1 MPTDKIKDVY
11 DLISDKGYFTDE
23 NEFRSYVNDPKKIKE
38 VYSLIQDDGFF
49 KDEKEFEGY
58 FSDVKK
64 KEPAIGLGYEKP
76 SEALRMGGL
85 PKQEKLSQSPLK
97 IAATTTPSVSTKK
110 QWTQQDQKSLIEKIK
125 NGDLTG
131 QTPEEDDYLSRIGNR
146 IVRGMNTLNYN
157 LSKTPEF
164 VYNLAAYPQNV
175 IAETF
180 DIPALAAS
188 ADKVKQELG
197 IQNEVADY
205 YKDQI
210 NQLASLDDKYMG
222 AKGSVTTLAKEG
234 KYLDAAKLLG
244 EQIAESL
251 PTTAAIAASGGLGAS
266 STAITLGGGAVFGA
280 AKYDELADR
289 TDLTESQKTSISFA
303 TGLTEG
309 LFENLGTGNI
319 GRIVKDVITKQG
331 AAQGKEVAKG
341 MFVTAYKDALKKYMP
356 VSGALSEGIE
366 EAGTQFA
373 QNAIDIYT
381 GVDPQKK
388 LTDGL
393 IDAFAVGTGS
403 GLVIS
408 SPALLS
414 KDRNKKVAE
423 KQVEVDEIDSEINNP
438 NLSDDAKATLAQKRG
453 KIMSD
458 INDVID
464 EDVNEQRALPD
475 ATKREIEQIQD
486 GLEQIGI
493 DIENTKSEFAK
504 KELESK
510 RVELESRIDELT
522 KAGTTTTD
530 GERTIEGAVSTGTD
544 VAKEGLGVAAEPGK
558 EGVAGEDIQAEKVRK
573 EVVEAFGDDAKDLED
588 FYYESKRNGTN
599 KEFVDE
605 YESMFPP
612 KETQQKI
619 EIEKSN
625 EIEKE
630 SNNKIINGEADPI
643 VSKIVSE
650 HTFTDE
656 DNNLIDK
663 ERGDLDRDSFINKK
677 IKEIISGS
685 KLVSDKIKKALA
697 PIVDKLKKIIIGISI
712 VSSVGVGKQV
722 SSYQPINNI
731 ISEKISSDIANVV
744 KMPYS
749 DIANIG
755 TNAIQ
760 KFLEIGDYAD
770 TESTLGLETSVDMT
784 GVKESNI
791 PSIGEKDVII
801 GEATSTTKDSKYKI
815 KPYIINLLSDSVKI
829 KLADNKFKKNRK
841 PFKDQKNS
849 LGIMGS
855 TNGII
860 LFKEASDYQKSL
872 GIQMVY
878 DEKTSKIVPKMNSDV
893 APNDIVFLTSEGIAI
908 PIDDLDMKPNN
919 NGGFDIKKGKDNEN
933 GTAILLKKDGNS
945 FHIGWAAKADEAPS
959 FVSTEKAKEFKILRG
974 GMVWLYST
982 DGEVAVAVSGSLN
995 DIFSEYKRLQEKNP
1009 NKKFILFRGDTG
1021 SYSTPAFTETN
1032 ETTADDVS
1040 KYSTRNT
1047 YGNNVHLVL
1056 MKPDAPLDKGL
1067 PVGEMGLSPLLAL
1080 ALLKRKKGLS
1090 ITKEEQ
1096 DLIDNRE
1103 KQKQYET
1110 KKETPQEGSVGVGGD
1125 AGTSLLGVK
1134 YSDIIVDDKYLEDIL
1149 SDNKLSEEEK
1159 KQVRD
1164 VFARAVDYFKFDKE
1178 GEQKFQE
1185 KFANPEDI
1193 TDVADIITGL
1203 SAAQQSAFSFY
1214 NTKNYENVKDAVNYI
1229 ANNPNEY
1236 SPKVVKAVKE
1246 IKEKLDN
1253 PSSSMSRL
1261 YAIDVMKELGISE
1274 QALKETPTA
1283 GSVGVGVD
1291 IKSKVYHGGGVKSE
1305 KDMWEGEPLFVSKDK
1320 SQAHEYTKGNNG
1332 EVVEFL
1338 LDNKKIATEEDARKI
1353 IAELGLQSKQEGW
1366 NTDELNLFELIDP
1379 TFETALLDSDIKKV
1393 FAELE
1398 NKGYEGIEFTDT
1410 NLKTLKQDIQN
1421 IVVFNPKKTFKAAEK
1436 QSLKETPTAEKT
1448 VTTTDVSED
1457 LKDVES
1463 TAKALEEAVKS
1474 NPILSKDL
1482 SENDNVVY
1490 HGTGA
1495 EVLLDFIKTDKEK
1508 TYQEKSTSWSKS
1520 TQGFGKFWTKSK
1532 DNASSHID
1540 HRLRNDGT
1548 GTVVHAVY
1556 ASKNPFKVKDV
1567 STLIT
1572 KSKEHWASIGGD
1584 KNALAST
1591 INKAYKDK
1599 LIKDGYDAITFKE
1612 GTSQMPTS
1620 RKFAADVF
1628 VPLKDFPIQVA
1639 TQEYGSRNAG
1649 AVSDVKINYNQ
1660 ISEAYQADKAANKE
1674 TPLTKTVEKILGQPK
1689 AEAKPTEAAKV
1700 EPAKETAKPT
1710 KTERK
1715 VIAEAKIDDLAAKA
1729 KEFLRNKNLPEGTQV
1744 SGVSQDK
1751 VIDILASTVKALV
1764 NSGIE
1769 ISEAIKQV
1777 REYFEQDFD
1786 TSGIKDYE
1794 IAQAIARDELTDAAK
1809 ENGFSSYR
1817 EAVFA
1822 VNKYVREVGKED
1834 VITKAEIE
1842 KAKEAKDK
1850 EAEAPKK
1857 GYTSKKKQ
1865 AQEGEKEPVIKET
1878 GRSKSYEEGRVPV
1891 SEAYNDV
1898 VNAQK
1903 EYYEQMNRKEELA
1916 NAEGYLA
1923 SFGNTEEGLL
1933 DAYIDMME
1941 VFRTNPYLDPKNS
1954 IAIEILADRMFAMAI
1969 DYRDKGQ
1976 TDKYNNFLEKSEKL
1990 RKEAFQAHFRAGQY
2004 TSAVAVFSRSANPD
2018 AFLIFVEGQQA
2029 QEFEKA
2035 KKSKPEKIKE
2045 YEAAVNDFYEKAKE
2059 IKKDAARQAVVSA
2072 PNSTTKVN
2080 VKLSDKL
2087 KARYEQGKARQA
2099 EALKKLGKIN
2109 FFGSSGLSNE
2119 AIEAVGELVLSQF
2132 EQGIYKAATII
2143 ERIIEITEGKLTEK
2157 NIKDVYDAYK
2167 VNYKG
2172 EKLTLTE
2179 LEEVLR
2185 KEEIAEKEP
2194 ATDIDK
2200 ALEKE
2205 REKLAKIKADYEQA
2219 VVDKADAL
2227 VLKRAQQFVKD
2238 QEKKV
2243 KEQEDKAK
2251 KAATAKTAEGKRPTL
2266 SDLIQRELEADST
2279 KEQIA
2284 KELVEKGGLSE
2295 REANKLAEIYYN
2307 KYRKILKEKITSQLL
2322 KDLTPKK
2329 VKQIEAQMNALKD
2342 KPYGK
2347 TLGGMIANQ
2356 VAAGALDSEILR
2368 AAFAE
2373 KYGLP
2378 NISPV
2383 QADII
2388 RDLARKA
2395 RAAKTQLGLQTAN
2408 KNLLEYVNSFV
2419 KPKYGSLLGTLYYM
2433 GLLTGVS
2440 TAAVNTFGNVNGLIN
2455 QSTENFVQ
2463 SVIEAIQGNK
2473 GNLMSSSKPAQ
2484 KILMA
2489 IANMNDSLSAAID
2502 ILIHGGGESRY
2513 SNIKKD
2519 AFGEITTEDL
2529 IVKRKDFKDLG
2540 FKKLFTTLFKL
2551 YKTPPALFIRNLP
2564 ASDEGFTMANF
2575 NMEATRELRKKLY
2588 AEGYRGADLEKKV
2601 YEQVY
2606 GTTEIKAKALQEAI
2620 KELKRIGIDP
2630 ANRKILA
2637 NRIAKEIIAN
2647 SLDEKVQNVANEVA
2661 KENTFRGKPRGMAG
2675 YLSRKIPQTW
2685 LISPFVTT
2693 PSRIL
2698 EKHMNYIPLY
2708 GILRYYRGGISDTL
2722 RKAFPGLEKDFVRKG
2737 IESSKREGELRNKQL
2752 AQVLAT
2758 HALLLVFWGLSQIDW
2773 EDEKG
2778 NVVPFVDASA
2788 GYMGT
2793 DIEERKRLEELMPA
2807 YMIRIG
2813 NFKFSYKTNPL
2824 LAMIAL
2830 PLGVIKDA
2838 ERSFEAAD
2846 YSKSAFAYNF
2856 ELFNFLYESNPIEG
2870 YQDFFEG
2877 LSKSFRTIKEEMTL
2891 ESIAALPVKV
2901 AADFSSNVAVD
2912 NFYKQIVDF
2921 TDPLV
2926 HEAQDLMEVIY
2937 KAFNMEKIGDLTPTH
2952 DRWGR
2957 PVKRYPGESFFP
2969 LQHLFNNNDDKKITE
2984 WEIKNGIEIPTINRK
2999 TLVLTNNTL
3008 KTEKQIKNQRE
3019 ELVKDYG
3026 LTSDEVKYFDEALNS
3041 DFKLLTKDEW
3051 NKMSETI
3058 RYDVFTIIKN
3068 NFDNATE
3075 EYKKFYKE
3083 SINSEERN
3091 IKPISK
3097 LSRPD
3102 AKKLVE
3108 ILFKIKKRE
3117 YINNNFTKIE

>member
-1 MPTDKIKDVY
+1 MDTNAWTKLGLKVALKEAIAQGATKIAWTTGEQQNDRY
-11 DLISDKGYFTDE
+11 DLSKQVDE
-23 NEFRSYVNDPKKIKE
+23 ITYSKYPDGTYQFSGNKNDNQIFNYQRIPENKLEDYV
-38 VYSLIQDDGFF
+38 
-49 KDEKEFEGY
+49 
-58 FSDVKK
+58 
-64 KEPAIGLGYEKP
+64 
-76 SEALRMGGL
+76 
-85 PKQEKLSQSPLK
+85 
-97 IAATTTPSVSTKK
+97 
-110 QWTQQDQKSLIEKIK
+110 
-125 NGDLTG
+125 
-131 QTPEEDDYLSRIGNR
+131 
-146 IVRGMNTLNYN
+146 
-157 LSKTPEF
+157 
-164 VYNLAAYPQNV
+164 
-175 IAETF
+175 
-180 DIPALAAS
+180 
-188 ADKVKQELG
+188 
-197 IQNEVADY
+197 
-205 YKDQI
+205 
-210 NQLASLDDKYMG
+210 
-222 AKGSVTTLAKEG
+222 
-234 KYLDAAKLLG
+234 
-244 EQIAESL
+244 
-251 PTTAAIAASGGLGAS
+251 
-266 STAITLGGGAVFGA
+266 
-280 AKYDELADR
+280 
-289 TDLTESQKTSISFA
+289 
-303 TGLTEG
+303 
-309 LFENLGTGNI
+309 
-319 GRIVKDVITKQG
+319 
-331 AAQGKEVAKG
+331 GKEVA
-341 MFVTAYKDALKKYMP
+341 
-356 VSGALSEGIE
+356 
-366 EAGTQFA
+366 
-373 QNAIDIYT
+373 
-381 GVDPQKK
+381 
-388 LTDGL
+388 
-393 IDAFAVGTGS
+393 
-403 GLVIS
+403 
-408 SPALLS
+408 
-414 KDRNKKVAE
+414 
-423 KQVEVDEIDSEINNP
+423 
-438 NLSDDAKATLAQKRG
+438 
-453 KIMSD
+453 
-458 INDVID
+458 
-464 EDVNEQRALPD
+464 
-475 ATKREIEQIQD
+475 
-486 GLEQIGI
+486 
-493 DIENTKSEFAK
+493 
-504 KELESK
+504 
-510 RVELESRIDELT
+510 
-522 KAGTTTTD
+522 
-530 GERTIEGAVSTGTD
+530 
-544 VAKEGLGVAAEPGK
+544 
-558 EGVAGEDIQAEKVRK
+558 
-573 EVVEAFGDDAKDLED
+573 
-588 FYYESKRNGTN
+588 
-599 KEFVDE
+599 
-605 YESMFPP
+605 
-612 KETQQKI
+612 
-619 EIEKSN
+619 
-625 EIEKE
+625 
-630 SNNKIINGEADPI
+630 NKIINGEGNVI
-643 VSKIVSE
+643 SYG
-650 HTFTDE
+650 
-656 DNNLIDK
+656 NK
-663 ERGDLDRDSFINKK
+663 EEGTYGELGKTLSGVDLKVGGKGMKGFY
-677 IKEIISGS
+677 GS
-685 KLVSDKIKKALA
+685 
-697 PIVDKLKKIIIGISI
+697 P
-712 VSSVGVGKQV
+712 
-722 SSYQPINNI
+722 
-731 ISEKISSDIANVV
+731 
-744 KMPYS
+744 
-749 DIANIG
+749 
-755 TNAIQ
+755 
-760 KFLEIGDYAD
+760 
-770 TESTLGLETSVDMT
+770 TEG
-784 GVKESNI
+784 
-791 PSIGEKDVII
+791 
-801 GEATSTTKDSKYKI
+801 
-815 KPYIINLLSDSVKI
+815 
-829 KLADNKFKKNRK
+829 
-841 PFKDQKNS
+841 S
-849 LGIMGS
+849 LGIVG
-855 TNGII
+855 NVAKN
-860 LFKEASDYQKSL
+860 LFKQEPRTVEIYANERGKATKD
-872 GIQMVY
+872 
-878 DEKTSKIVPKMNSDV
+878 
-893 APNDIVFLTSEGIAI
+893 F
-908 PIDDLDMKPNN
+908 DDLKESLQ
-919 NGGFDIKKGKDNEN
+919 F
-933 GTAILLKKDGNS
+933 
-945 FHIGWAAKADEAPS
+945 
-959 FVSTEKAKEFKILRG
+959 EKQLE
-974 GMVWLYST
+974 
-982 DGEVAVAVSGSLN
+982 
-995 DIFSEYKRLQEKNP
+995 
-1009 NKKFILFRGDTG
+1009 
-1021 SYSTPAFTETN
+1021 
-1032 ETTADDVS
+1032 
-1040 KYSTRNT
+1040 
-1047 YGNNVHLVL
+1047 
-1056 MKPDAPLDKGL
+1056 DKG
-1067 PVGEMGLSPLLAL
+1067 E
-1080 ALLKRKKGLS
+1080 R
-1090 ITKEEQ
+1090 
-1096 DLIDNRE
+1096 
-1103 KQKQYET
+1103 
-1110 KKETPQEGSVGVGGD
+1110 
-1125 AGTSLLGVK
+1125 
-1134 YSDIIVDDKYLEDIL
+1134 
-1149 SDNKLSEEEK
+1149 
-1159 KQVRD
+1159 
-1164 VFARAVDYFKFDKE
+1164 
-1178 GEQKFQE
+1178 
-1185 KFANPEDI
+1185 
-1193 TDVADIITGL
+1193 
-1203 SAAQQSAFSFY
+1203 
-1214 NTKNYENVKDAVNYI
+1214 
-1229 ANNPNEY
+1229 
-1236 SPKVVKAVKE
+1236 
-1246 IKEKLDN
+1246 
-1253 PSSSMSRL
+1253 
-1261 YAIDVMKELGISE
+1261 GI
-1274 QALKETPTA
+1274 
-1283 GSVGVGVD
+1283 
-1291 IKSKVYHGGGVKSE
+1291 
-1305 KDMWEGEPLFVSKDK
+1305 
-1320 SQAHEYTKGNNG
+1320 
-1332 EVVEFL
+1332 
-1338 LDNKKIATEEDARKI
+1338 
-1353 IAELGLQSKQEGW
+1353 
-1366 NTDELNLFELIDP
+1366 
-1379 TFETALLDSDIKKV
+1379 
-1393 FAELE
+1393 
-1398 NKGYEGIEFTDT
+1398 
-1410 NLKTLKQDIQN
+1410 
-1421 IVVFNPKKTFKAAEK
+1421 
-1436 QSLKETPTAEKT
+1436 
-1448 VTTTDVSED
+1448 
-1457 LKDVES
+1457 
-1463 TAKALEEAVKS
+1463 
-1474 NPILSKDL
+1474 
-1482 SENDNVVY
+1482 
-1490 HGTGA
+1490 
-1495 EVLLDFIKTDKEK
+1495 
-1508 TYQEKSTSWSKS
+1508 
-1520 TQGFGKFWTKSK
+1520 
-1532 DNASSHID
+1532 
-1540 HRLRNDGT
+1540 
-1548 GTVVHAVY
+1548 
-1556 ASKNPFKVKDV
+1556 V
-1567 STLIT
+1567 STLNNDGSYTIEWLQIKPSIQNSIDVT
-1572 KSKEHWASIGGD
+1572 PALRAEVEKGLALFQKEQGVAKG
-1584 KNALAST
+1584 AMVA
-1591 INKAYKDK
+1591 A
-1599 LIKDGYDAITFKE
+1599 DGRFIIYAITDHNISTPLHELAHVFEHYLTESESKAIIKSAGTKGWTTETSEYFARGFEKYLAEGKSPIPGLEKLFAKFKE
-1612 GTSQMPTS
+1612 WLTEIYNGIVGSDIDIKLNKPM
-1620 RKFAADVF
+1620 RDIYAAM
-1628 VPLKDFPIQVA
+1628 L
-1639 TQEYGSRNAG
+1639 G
-1649 AVSDVKINYNQ
+1649 
-1660 ISEAYQADKAANKE
+1660 KE
-1674 TPLTKTVEKILGQPK
+1674 PASKT
-1689 AEAKPTEAAKV
+1689 AAKPAKS
-1700 EPAKETAKPT
+1700 
-1710 KTERK
+1710 ERK
-1715 VIAEAKIDDLAAKA
+1715 AIAEAKIDDLAAKA

-1744 SGVSQDK
+1744 SGISQNK
-1751 VIDILASTVKALV
+1751 VIDLMASTVKALV

-1769 ISEAIKQV
+1769 IAEAIKQV
-1777 REYFEQDFD
+1777 REFFEQDFD
-1786 TSGIKDYE
+1786 TSAVKDYQ
-1794 IAQAIARDELTDAAK
+1794 IAQAIARDELTDVAK
-1809 ENGFSSYR
+1809 DNGFSSYR

-1834 VITKAEIE
+1834 VITEEEIT

-1857 GYTSKKKQ
+1857 GYKSKKKQ
-1865 AQEGEKEPVIKET
+1865 AQEGEKETTVKET
-1878 GRSKSYEEGRVPV
+1878 GRSKSYAEGRVPV

-1969 DYRDKGQ
+1969 DFRDKGQ

-2708 GILRYYRGGISDTL
+2708 GILRYYGYGFSDPL
-2722 RKAFPGLEKDFVRKG
+2722 RKTFPGLEKDFTRKG

-2891 ESIAALPVKV
+2891 ESIAALPVKM

>member
-1 MPTDKIKDVY
+1 MPQDKIDLLYKDLQGEY
-11 DLISDKGYFTDE
+11 DLGSIDDFKSYLSDNKKRELFFNEIVKPRYDVTDIG
-23 NEFRSYVNDPKKIKE
+23 V
-38 VYSLIQDDGFF
+38 
-49 KDEKEFEGY
+49 FEDTYGL
-58 FSDVKK
+58 KK
-64 KEPAIGLGYEKP
+64 KEPATTSFVQGVSDKLGLKP
-76 SEALRMGGL
+76 STPFVQSDGQGL
-85 PKQEKLSQSPLK
+85 PSKT
-97 IAATTTPSVSTKK
+97 AGTTTPSVSTKSALEGIK
-110 QWTQQDQKSLIEKIK
+110 GTSTPPTGVTKIK
-125 NGDLTG
+125 T
-131 QTPEEDDYLSRIGNR
+131 T
-146 IVRGMNTLNYN
+146 
-157 LSKTPEF
+157 
-164 VYNLAAYPQNV
+164 
-175 IAETF
+175 
-180 DIPALAAS
+180 ALPS
-188 ADKVKQELG
+188 ES
-197 IQNEVADY
+197 NP
-205 YKDQI
+205 YKDQLQKKI
-210 NQLASLDDKYMG
+210 EILNQKFGTDYDVEGALAEVDAPDIGTAEAAGRGFLSGVNNIFAAALYTPEYLRRIFTNPIMELAGMSEEDKQLFYG
-222 AKGSVTTLAKEG
+222 TQANNPYDPLFVTNKLSEYYKGDAEKITKPLKGQFDKDFLQQYEEG
-234 KYLDAAKLLG
+234 DY
-244 EQIAESL
+244 I
-251 PTTAAIAASGGLGAS
+251 
-266 STAITLGGGAVFGA
+266 GA
-280 AKYDELADR
+280 AKQFGVDLAQSIPA
-289 TDLTESQKTSISFA
+289 TIGIAAATAAGVPQAALMPVGSLVFASQNYQDIDPNSPMSETAKQTNSFLKGFA
-303 TGLTEG
+303 EQ
-309 LFENLGTGNI
+309 LFENLGTS
-319 GRIVKDVITKQG
+319 KLTKQAMALIEREGVDNARAILAKQYSSAAREALKPYFPLTAPLQEGLTEGGTAMAQNVIDMLTDPSKKNINIMDNVVKSTIMGTGMGVAFGG
-331 AAQGKEVAKG
+331 APTVINTALSLSGKKKAKEIGDKIAEIDKDLDNEKLNDQVKGLLVEERAKSLVDINNVLEAENDKFNELPEEVKTQVQDIQQEISAID
-341 MFVTAYKDALKKYMP
+341 DAL
-356 VSGALSEGIE
+356 S
-366 EAGTQFA
+366 
-373 QNAIDIYT
+373 
-381 GVDPQKK
+381 
-388 LTDGL
+388 
-393 IDAFAVGTGS
+393 
-403 GLVIS
+403 
-408 SPALLS
+408 
-414 KDRNKKVAE
+414 
-423 KQVEVDEIDSEINNP
+423 SEITET
-438 NLSDDAKATLAQKRG
+438 AKQ
-453 KIMSD
+453 S
-458 INDVID
+458 
-464 EDVNEQRALPD
+464 
-475 ATKREIEQIQD
+475 
-486 GLEQIGI
+486 LE
-493 DIENTKSEFAK
+493 AK
-504 KELESK
+504 KN
-510 RVELESRIDELT
+510 ELT
-522 KAGTTTTD
+522 TGLDNLIKAGATTTD
-530 GERTIEGAVSTGTD
+530 GKGRTEETISAGTD
-544 VAKEGLGVAAEPGK
+544 VLETGVGMAAEPGK
-558 EGVAGEDIQAEKVRK
+558 EGITGEGVQAETVSQAPLTVEDIETRRK
-573 EVVEAFGDDAKDLED
+573 ETEAKIKRKDLFIGVGEFSSELGGSDKAAVPVSHKEKNGIEFVEYAHPETGSVDVIVTGKSDNDFVGFYRIYENGKPTNKWSSKFENQSRNKED
-588 FYYESKRNGTN
+588 FKTMISGVQEMLPEGHEYTETTSISTDGLRIWEQQLSRGYELQYDKNGKLITN
-599 KEFVDE
+599 LVA
-605 YESMFPP
+605 
-612 KETQQKI
+612 
-619 EIEKSN
+619 
-625 EIEKE
+625 
-630 SNNKIINGEADPI
+630 INGDAI
-643 VSKIVSE
+643 VNELGIPVQKGEFENIRVKSKEEFEIV
-650 HTFTDE
+650 
-656 DNNLIDK
+656 
-663 ERGDLDRDSFINKK
+663 
-677 IKEIISGS
+677 
-685 KLVSDKIKKALA
+685 KKALL
-697 PIVDKLKKIIIGISI
+697 PYL
-712 VSSVGVGKQV
+712 
-722 SSYQPINNI
+722 
-731 ISEKISSDIANVV
+731 EK
-744 KMPYS
+744 
-749 DIANIG
+749 
-755 TNAIQ
+755 
-760 KFLEIGDYAD
+760 
-770 TESTLGLETSVDMT
+770 LGL
-784 GVKESNI
+784 
-791 PSIGEKDVII
+791 
-801 GEATSTTKDSKYKI
+801 
-815 KPYIINLLSDSVKI
+815 
-829 KLADNKFKKNRK
+829 
-841 PFKDQKNS
+841 
-849 LGIMGS
+849 
-855 TNGII
+855 
-860 LFKEASDYQKSL
+860 
-872 GIQMVY
+872 
-878 DEKTSKIVPKMNSDV
+878 
-893 APNDIVFLTSEGIAI
+893 
-908 PIDDLDMKPNN
+908 
-919 NGGFDIKKGKDNEN
+919 NEN
-933 GTAILLKKDGNS
+933 
-945 FHIGWAAKADEAPS
+945 
-959 FVSTEKAKEFKILRG
+959 
-974 GMVWLYST
+974 
-982 DGEVAVAVSGSLN
+982 
-995 DIFSEYKRLQEKNP
+995 
-1009 NKKFILFRGDTG
+1009 
-1021 SYSTPAFTETN
+1021 
-1032 ETTADDVS
+1032 DV
-1040 KYSTRNT
+1040 KWY
-1047 YGNNVHLVL
+1047 
-1056 MKPDAPLDKGL
+1056 
-1067 PVGEMGLSPLLAL
+1067 
-1080 ALLKRKKGLS
+1080 
-1090 ITKEEQ
+1090 
-1096 DLIDNRE
+1096 
-1103 KQKQYET
+1103 
-1110 KKETPQEGSVGVGGD
+1110 
-1125 AGTSLLGVK
+1125 
-1134 YSDIIVDDKYLEDIL
+1134 
-1149 SDNKLSEEEK
+1149 
-1159 KQVRD
+1159 
-1164 VFARAVDYFKFDKE
+1164 
-1178 GEQKFQE
+1178 
-1185 KFANPEDI
+1185 
-1193 TDVADIITGL
+1193 
-1203 SAAQQSAFSFY
+1203 
-1214 NTKNYENVKDAVNYI
+1214 
-1229 ANNPNEY
+1229 
-1236 SPKVVKAVKE
+1236 
-1246 IKEKLDN
+1246 
-1253 PSSSMSRL
+1253 
-1261 YAIDVMKELGISE
+1261 
-1274 QALKETPTA
+1274 
-1283 GSVGVGVD
+1283 
-1291 IKSKVYHGGGVKSE
+1291 
-1305 KDMWEGEPLFVSKDK
+1305 
-1320 SQAHEYTKGNNG
+1320 
-1332 EVVEFL
+1332 
-1338 LDNKKIATEEDARKI
+1338 
-1353 IAELGLQSKQEGW
+1353 
-1366 NTDELNLFELIDP
+1366 
-1379 TFETALLDSDIKKV
+1379 
-1393 FAELE
+1393 
-1398 NKGYEGIEFTDT
+1398 
-1410 NLKTLKQDIQN
+1410 
-1421 IVVFNPKKTFKAAEK
+1421 
-1436 QSLKETPTAEKT
+1436 
-1448 VTTTDVSED
+1448 
-1457 LKDVES
+1457 
-1463 TAKALEEAVKS
+1463 
-1474 NPILSKDL
+1474 
-1482 SENDNVVY
+1482 
-1490 HGTGA
+1490 
-1495 EVLLDFIKTDKEK
+1495 
-1508 TYQEKSTSWSKS
+1508 
-1520 TQGFGKFWTKSK
+1520 
-1532 DNASSHID
+1532 
-1540 HRLRNDGT
+1540 T
-1548 GTVVHAVY
+1548 GTV
-1556 ASKNPFKVKDV
+1556 
-1567 STLIT
+1567 
-1572 KSKEHWASIGGD
+1572 
-1584 KNALAST
+1584 
-1591 INKAYKDK
+1591 
-1599 LIKDGYDAITFKE
+1599 
-1612 GTSQMPTS
+1612 
-1620 RKFAADVF
+1620 
-1628 VPLKDFPIQVA
+1628 
-1639 TQEYGSRNAG
+1639 
-1649 AVSDVKINYNQ
+1649 KINLPVLK
-1660 ISEAYQADKAANKE
+1660 STKE
-1674 TPLTKTVEKILGQPK
+1674 QPK
-1689 AEAKPTEAAKV
+1689 AETKPTETAKV
-1700 EPAKETAKPT
+1700 EPVKKAAKTEVKDGVTELFKAIPELSDIGSQQEYTKYLDTIFPNSKIKDILYHKTSSKEIEGGKFRVSRLGGVYFSFLDIPTGGLLKGVVQKLINEKTVFAVVNIKNPFIVNRKNYKEVENKTGVSTQNVNMTKKYYDLSNNDAILGYANPLKDKGELDDFPNTNLSENGKHVELAVINPDNIHILGSKQDLDGFKKFTSKNTETAKETAKPA
-1710 KTERK
+1710 KSERK
-1715 VIAEAKIDDLAAKA
+1715 AIAEAKIDDLAAKA
-1729 KEFLRNKNLPEGTQV
+1729 KEFLRNKNLPEGTKV

-1794 IAQAIARDELTDAAK
+1794 IAQAIARDELTDVAK
-1809 ENGFSSYR
+1809 DNGFSSYR

-1834 VITKAEIE
+1834 VITEEEIT

-1857 GYTSKKKQ
+1857 GYKSKKKQ
-1865 AQEGEKEPVIKET
+1865 AQEGEKETTIKET
-1878 GRSKSYEEGRVPV
+1878 GRSKSYAEGRVPV

-1969 DYRDKGQ
+1969 DFRDKGQ

-2119 AIEAVGELVLSQF
+2119 AIEAVGELVLAQF

-2185 KEEIAEKEP
+2185 KEEIAEKQKP
-2194 ATDIDK
+2194 VDTDA

-2378 NISPV
+2378 SISPV

-2708 GILRYYRGGISDTL
+2708 GIARYYGGGISNKL
-2722 RKAFPGLEKDFVRKG
+2722 RKTFPALEKDFVRKG

-2778 NVVPFVDASA
+2778 NIVPFVDASA

-2891 ESIAALPVKV
+2891 ESIAALPVKM

-3008 KTEKQIKNQRE
+3008 KTEKSIKNQRE

-3068 NFDNATE
+3068 NFENATE
-3075 EYKKFYKE
+3075 EYKKLYKE

-3117 YINNNFTKIE
+3117 YINNNFTKIEQK

>member
-1 MPTDKIKDVY
+1 MPQDKIDLLYKDLQGEY
-11 DLISDKGYFTDE
+11 DLGSIDDFKSYLSDNKKRELFFNEIVKPRYDVTDIG
-23 NEFRSYVNDPKKIKE
+23 V
-38 VYSLIQDDGFF
+38 
-49 KDEKEFEGY
+49 FEDTYGL
-58 FSDVKK
+58 KK

-97 IAATTTPSVSTKK
+97 TAATTTPSVSTKK
-110 QWTQQDQKSLIEKIK
+110 QWTQQEQKSLIEKIK
-125 NGDLTG
+125 TGDLTG
-131 QTPEEDDYLSRIGNR
+131 QTPEEDDYLSRIGSR

-188 ADKVKQELG
+188 ADKVKKELG

-341 MFVTAYKDALKKYMP
+341 MFITAYKDALKKYMP

-438 NLSDDAKATLAQKRG
+438 NLSDDAKSTLAQKRG

-510 RVELESRIDELT
+510 RVELENRIDELT
-522 KAGTTTTD
+522 KTGATTTD
-530 GERTIEGAVSTGTD
+530 EQRGIEEPISAGTD
-544 VAKEGLGVAAEPGK
+544 VLETGVGMAAEPGK

-697 PIVDKLKKIIIGISI
+697 PIIDKLKKIIIGISI

-791 PSIGEKDVII
+791 QSIGEKDVII

-1110 KKETPQEGSVGVGGD
+1110 KKETP
-1125 AGTSLLGVK
+1125 
-1134 YSDIIVDDKYLEDIL
+1134 
-1149 SDNKLSEEEK
+1149 
-1159 KQVRD
+1159 
-1164 VFARAVDYFKFDKE
+1164 
-1178 GEQKFQE
+1178 
-1185 KFANPEDI
+1185 
-1193 TDVADIITGL
+1193 
-1203 SAAQQSAFSFY
+1203 
-1214 NTKNYENVKDAVNYI
+1214 
-1229 ANNPNEY
+1229 
-1236 SPKVVKAVKE
+1236 
-1246 IKEKLDN
+1246 
-1253 PSSSMSRL
+1253 
-1261 YAIDVMKELGISE
+1261 
-1274 QALKETPTA
+1274 TA
-1283 GSVGVGVD
+1283 GSVGEVKKVKDAFSMARELSPNSKILVAGLDTKAANYTNKDGVEVSLKED
-1291 IKSKVYHGGGVKSE
+1291 DVIGEVNGEEVQADFQIDYIGNEKGKRGKGLASKELDRILAEADKNNLSVSLVVDSKGATTNPIGE
-1305 KDMWEGEPLFVSKDK
+1305 KDGNIGLSNSELKKWYESKGFIFDK
-1320 SQAHEYTKGNNG
+1320 NSLY
-1332 EVVEFL
+1332 
-1338 LDNKKIATEEDARKI
+1338 
-1353 IAELGLQSKQEGW
+1353 
-1366 NTDELNLFELIDP
+1366 
-1379 TFETALLDSDIKKV
+1379 
-1393 FAELE
+1393 
-1398 NKGYEGIEFTDT
+1398 GYR
-1410 NLKTLKQDIQN
+1410 
-1421 IVVFNPKKTFKAAEK
+1421 PKKTEDASKYKADTYQAKEGEIKVNENLEGWPSPQDLREAFYQEK
-1436 QSLKETPTAEKT
+1436 LKEGFFYEDGDKSIYTIKNGKLKLVDNVNYDYRYEKDANGIVNLIEELSLKETPTAET
-1448 VTTTDVSED
+1448 
-1457 LKDVES
+1457 
-1463 TAKALEEAVKS
+1463 
-1474 NPILSKDL
+1474 
-1482 SENDNVVY
+1482 
-1490 HGTGA
+1490 
-1495 EVLLDFIKTDKEK
+1495 
-1508 TYQEKSTSWSKS
+1508 
-1520 TQGFGKFWTKSK
+1520 
-1532 DNASSHID
+1532 
-1540 HRLRNDGT
+1540 
-1548 GTVVHAVY
+1548 
-1556 ASKNPFKVKDV
+1556 
-1567 STLIT
+1567 
-1572 KSKEHWASIGGD
+1572 
-1584 KNALAST
+1584 
-1591 INKAYKDK
+1591 
-1599 LIKDGYDAITFKE
+1599 
-1612 GTSQMPTS
+1612 
-1620 RKFAADVF
+1620 
-1628 VPLKDFPIQVA
+1628 
-1639 TQEYGSRNAG
+1639 
-1649 AVSDVKINYNQ
+1649 
-1660 ISEAYQADKAANKE
+1660 
-1674 TPLTKTVEKILGQPK
+1674 
-1689 AEAKPTEAAKV
+1689 KPTKPAAKV
-1700 EPAKETAKPT
+1700 EPAKETVKPT

-1715 VIAEAKIDDLAAKA
+1715 AIAEAKIDDLAAKA
-1729 KEFLRNKNLPEGTQV
+1729 KEFLRNKNLPEGTKV

-1794 IAQAIARDELTDAAK
+1794 IAQKIARDELTDVAK
-1809 ENGFSSYR
+1809 DNGFSSYR

-1834 VITKAEIE
+1834 VITEEEIT

-1865 AQEGEKEPVIKET
+1865 AQEGEKETTVKET
-1878 GRSKSYEEGRVPV
+1878 GRSKSYAEGRVPV

-1903 EYYEQMNRKEELA
+1903 EYYETMNRKEELA

-1969 DYRDKGQ
+1969 DFRDKGQ

-2059 IKKDAARQAVVSA
+2059 IKKDLTHADEQ
-2072 PNSTTKVN
+2072 T
-2080 VKLSDKL
+2080 L
-2087 KARYEQGKARQA
+2087 K
-2099 EALKKLGKIN
+2099 
-2109 FFGSSGLSNE
+2109 
-2119 AIEAVGELVLSQF
+2119 
-2132 EQGIYKAATII
+2132 
-2143 ERIIEITEGKLTEK
+2143 
-2157 NIKDVYDAYK
+2157 
-2167 VNYKG
+2167 
-2172 EKLTLTE
+2172 
-2179 LEEVLR
+2179 
-2185 KEEIAEKEP
+2185 
-2194 ATDIDK
+2194 
-2200 ALEKE
+2200 
-2205 REKLAKIKADYEQA
+2205 
-2219 VVDKADAL
+2219 
-2227 VLKRAQQFVKD
+2227 
-2238 QEKKV
+2238 
-2243 KEQEDKAK
+2243 
-2251 KAATAKTAEGKRPTL
+2251 
-2266 SDLIQRELEADST
+2266 
-2279 KEQIA
+2279 
-2284 KELVEKGGLSE
+2284 
-2295 REANKLAEIYYN
+2295 
-2307 KYRKILKEKITSQLL
+2307 
-2322 KDLTPKK
+2322 
-2329 VKQIEAQMNALKD
+2329 
-2342 KPYGK
+2342 
-2347 TLGGMIANQ
+2347 
-2356 VAAGALDSEILR
+2356 
-2368 AAFAE
+2368 
-2373 KYGLP
+2373 
-2378 NISPV
+2378 
-2383 QADII
+2383 
-2388 RDLARKA
+2388 
-2395 RAAKTQLGLQTAN
+2395 
-2408 KNLLEYVNSFV
+2408 
-2419 KPKYGSLLGTLYYM
+2419 
-2433 GLLTGVS
+2433 
-2440 TAAVNTFGNVNGLIN
+2440 
-2455 QSTENFVQ
+2455 
-2463 SVIEAIQGNK
+2463 
-2473 GNLMSSSKPAQ
+2473 
-2484 KILMA
+2484 
-2489 IANMNDSLSAAID
+2489 
-2502 ILIHGGGESRY
+2502 
-2513 SNIKKD
+2513 
-2519 AFGEITTEDL
+2519 
-2529 IVKRKDFKDLG
+2529 
-2540 FKKLFTTLFKL
+2540 
-2551 YKTPPALFIRNLP
+2551 
-2564 ASDEGFTMANF
+2564 
-2575 NMEATRELRKKLY
+2575 
-2588 AEGYRGADLEKKV
+2588 
-2601 YEQVY
+2601 
-2606 GTTEIKAKALQEAI
+2606 
-2620 KELKRIGIDP
+2620 
-2630 ANRKILA
+2630 
-2637 NRIAKEIIAN
+2637 
-2647 SLDEKVQNVANEVA
+2647 
-2661 KENTFRGKPRGMAG
+2661 
-2675 YLSRKIPQTW
+2675 
-2685 LISPFVTT
+2685 
-2693 PSRIL
+2693 
-2698 EKHMNYIPLY
+2698 NYI
-2708 GILRYYRGGISDTL
+2708 
-2722 RKAFPGLEKDFVRKG
+2722 
-2737 IESSKREGELRNKQL
+2737 
-2752 AQVLAT
+2752 
-2758 HALLLVFWGLSQIDW
+2758 W
-2773 EDEKG
+2773 E
-2778 NVVPFVDASA
+2778 
-2788 GYMGT
+2788 
-2793 DIEERKRLEELMPA
+2793 
-2807 YMIRIG
+2807 
-2813 NFKFSYKTNPL
+2813 
-2824 LAMIAL
+2824 
-2830 PLGVIKDA
+2830 
-2838 ERSFEAAD
+2838 
-2846 YSKSAFAYNF
+2846 
-2856 ELFNFLYESNPIEG
+2856 
-2870 YQDFFEG
+2870 
-2877 LSKSFRTIKEEMTL
+2877 
-2891 ESIAALPVKV
+2891 
-2901 AADFSSNVAVD
+2901 
-2912 NFYKQIVDF
+2912 
-2921 TDPLV
+2921 
-2926 HEAQDLMEVIY
+2926 
-2937 KAFNMEKIGDLTPTH
+2937 
-2952 DRWGR
+2952 
-2957 PVKRYPGESFFP
+2957 
-2969 LQHLFNNNDDKKITE
+2969 
-2984 WEIKNGIEIPTINRK
+2984 
-2999 TLVLTNNTL
+2999 
-3008 KTEKQIKNQRE
+3008 
-3019 ELVKDYG
+3019 
-3026 LTSDEVKYFDEALNS
+3026 
-3041 DFKLLTKDEW
+3041 
-3051 NKMSETI
+3051 
-3058 RYDVFTIIKN
+3058 
-3068 NFDNATE
+3068 
-3075 EYKKFYKE
+3075 
-3083 SINSEERN
+3083 
-3091 IKPISK
+3091 
-3097 LSRPD
+3097 
-3102 AKKLVE
+3102 
-3108 ILFKIKKRE
+3108 
-3117 YINNNFTKIE
+3117 